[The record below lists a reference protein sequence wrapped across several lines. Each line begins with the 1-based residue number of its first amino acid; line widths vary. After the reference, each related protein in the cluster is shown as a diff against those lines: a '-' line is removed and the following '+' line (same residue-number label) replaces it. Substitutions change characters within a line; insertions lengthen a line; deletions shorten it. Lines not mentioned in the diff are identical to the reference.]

1 MARPPAELL
10 TDRETQIMD
19 VLWSRGPST
28 SEAVRQALPN
38 RPHDSTIRTLLRIL
52 KNKGYVHIR
61 GRQPALYEPAIPRSL
76 VQTKAT
82 KSLLSRLFGG
92 SVEDLVLRLLEDE
105 TLSREQLDQLRK
117 QIRRQRKGDKS

>member
-10 TDRETQIMD
+10 TDRETQIMG

-28 SEAVRQALPN
+28 SEAVRQALPD

-105 TLSREQLDQLRK
+105 TLSPEQLDQLRK
-117 QIRRQRKGDKS
+117 QIRRQRKGDK